1 MDYFYS
7 ICASIFVGLHL
18 FSLKLLSKFP
28 TRFYEIFTFM
38 ILTLLISRFL
48 IYLAMSTTQNATN
61 VHIILNLSVF
71 VTLFAS
77 IYVFNLTNFNFKR
90 YMIGL
95 SLVVAGLY
103 FVQTSLA

>member
-1 MDYFYS
+1 MDFLYS

-18 FSLKLLSKFP
+18 FSLKLLSEFP
-28 TRFYEIFTFM
+28 NKFYEIFTFM

-48 IYLAMSTTQNATN
+48 IYLAMSATQNATT

-71 VTLFAS
+71 VTLFSS
-77 IYVFNLTNFNFKR
+77 IYVFNLTNFNLKR

-103 FVQTSLA
+103 FVQTSLV

>member
-38 ILTLLISRFL
+38 IVTLIVSRFF
-48 IYLAMSTTQNATN
+48 IYLAMRSTQNATT
-61 VHIILNLSVF
+61 VHIVLNMSVF

-77 IYVFNLTNFNFKR
+77 IYVFHLTNFDFKR
-90 YMIGL
+90 YIIGL
-95 SLVVAGLY
+95 LLVVAGLY